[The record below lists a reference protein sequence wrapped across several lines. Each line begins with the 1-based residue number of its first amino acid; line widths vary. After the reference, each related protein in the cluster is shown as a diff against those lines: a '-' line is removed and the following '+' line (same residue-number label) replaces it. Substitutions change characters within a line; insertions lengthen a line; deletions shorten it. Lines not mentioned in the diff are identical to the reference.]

1 VGGLKSDFKDFSD
14 YFVVRQRQKEKERER
29 EREREREERR
39 TETKERGGQTGKLC
53 IRLSQVGLMKK
64 NKNHSGL

>member
-29 EREREREERR
+29 ERERR
-39 TETKERGGQTGKLC
+39 
-53 IRLSQVGLMKK
+53 KK
-64 NKNHSGL
+64 NWNKRKRRSDRETMH